1 MINSRPVLPRPHIQ
15 HALPGQFGQPVY
27 FSDQSE
33 DEADLRARIYEKYGV
48 DHFVSDKISVHRS
61 VGEHRNNECLKLNY
75 DYQKLAKF
83 KTSVII
89 GIYNEGWSALLRTIY
104 SILHSTPDDL
114 LANSSKWLSLRTRLG
129 RPRESPGLW
138 HTHESSPWPLW
149 YRAL

>member
-1 MINSRPVLPRPHIQ
+1 MDVDGHCPWMISLNSILGLINSRPVLPRPHIQ
-15 HALPGQFGQPVY
+15 HALPGQFGQPVH

-61 VGEHRNNECLKLNY
+61 VGEHRNNECLKMNY

-89 GIYNEGWSALLRTIY
+89 GIYNEGWSVLLRTIY

-114 LANSSKWLSLRTRLG
+114 LANSSNLSNQG
-129 RPRESPGLW
+129 
-138 HTHESSPWPLW
+138 
-149 YRAL
+149 

>member
-1 MINSRPVLPRPHIQ
+1 MDVDGHCPWMISLNSILGLINSRPVLPRPHIQ
-15 HALPGQFGQPVY
+15 HALPGQFGQPVH

-114 LANSSKWLSLRTRLG
+114 LANSSK
-129 RPRESPGLW
+129 
-138 HTHESSPWPLW
+138 
-149 YRAL
+149 